1 MKKFIN
7 FIVLFLANLTFT
19 NYFFIKFEQ
28 SDFSIAILGLNNFAE
43 DLSDIGF
50 PISFDLSYTF
60 FAVIAALITSL
71 FSNSSVLPHRIQIK

>member
-7 FIVLFLANLTFT
+7 FIILFLANLTFT

-28 SDFSIAILGLNNFAE
+28 SDFSIAISGLNNFAE

-50 PISFDLSYTF
+50 PITFDLSYTF
-60 FAVIAALITSL
+60 FAVITALITSL
-71 FSNSSVLPHRIQIK
+71 FIFLTILKIVL